1 MKTYPTVFVVEL
13 KCRKHSPLKLHKPMV
28 QASLRSFGLGKSSYV
43 MLNPYTSS
51 TCRAEKKRNLLQLF
65 LAATYLNL
73 FTLAILFAPQ
83 EILDLHRIAL
93 VQVTLYEINCAI
105 FYTNWNEL
113 FCLFISWTNCVNSGK
128 FMDNCWILCQVMA
141 VMKKVYDGLIVINL
155 YHVFSL
161 CVSRALK

>member
-51 TCRAEKKRNLLQLF
+51 TCRAEKKGNLLQLF

-73 FTLAILFAPQ
+73 FTPAQYFLHHKKYWIYTELHLYVTFHEQQECGYGFPSLPLATRASA
-83 EILDLHRIAL
+83 D
-93 VQVTLYEINCAI
+93 
-105 FYTNWNEL
+105 
-113 FCLFISWTNCVNSGK
+113 
-128 FMDNCWILCQVMA
+128 
-141 VMKKVYDGLIVINL
+141 
-155 YHVFSL
+155 
-161 CVSRALK
+161 VSE

>member
-51 TCRAEKKRNLLQLF
+51 TCRAEKKGNLLQLF

-73 FTLAILFAPQ
+73 FTSAILFAPQ

-93 VQVTLYEINCAI
+93 VFTLYVCARI
-105 FYTNWNEL
+105 KSA
-113 FCLFISWTNCVNSGK
+113 I
-128 FMDNCWILCQVMA
+128 QA
-141 VMKKVYDGLIVINL
+141 VSTFAGNM
-155 YHVFSL
+155 
-161 CVSRALK
+161 